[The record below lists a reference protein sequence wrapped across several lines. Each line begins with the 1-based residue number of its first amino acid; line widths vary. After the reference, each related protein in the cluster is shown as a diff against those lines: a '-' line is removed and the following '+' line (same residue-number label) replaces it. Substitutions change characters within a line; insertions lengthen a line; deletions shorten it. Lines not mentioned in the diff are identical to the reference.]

1 MAVTGWVRRTISVAA
16 CVFCGLDEVHEDL
29 RRMHRLSRKTSVTR
43 RTDDSLRKTGTAYG
57 LGISQYV
64 FGSQALVLGSTG
76 QVLARARAAIKVAE
90 LIMICIC

>member
-1 MAVTGWVRRTISVAA
+1 VAA
-16 CVFCGLDEVHEDL
+16 CVFRGLDEVHEDL
-29 RRMHRLSRKTSVTR
+29 QRMHRLYGKRAPTR
-43 RTDDSLRKTGTAYG
+43 RTDDSLRKTGTAHG
-57 LGISQYV
+57 LGISQCV

>member
-1 MAVTGWVRRTISVAA
+1 MAA

-29 RRMHRLSRKTSVTR
+29 RRMHRLYGKRASRDG
-43 RTDDSLRKTGTAYG
+43 RTNDSLRKTGTAYG
-57 LGISQYV
+57 LGISQCV